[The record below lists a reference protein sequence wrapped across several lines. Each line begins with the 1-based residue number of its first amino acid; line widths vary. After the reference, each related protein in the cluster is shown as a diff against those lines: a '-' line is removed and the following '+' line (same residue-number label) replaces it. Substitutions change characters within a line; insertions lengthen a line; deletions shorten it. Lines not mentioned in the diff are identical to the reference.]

1 MKNVLLL
8 VLMLLLPLQ
17 ASWSA
22 AAVFCQHETTTGWH
36 WGHHVHEVDCQQD
49 SQQPQQND
57 TKSSASKA
65 ITAKTLSA
73 KVMPS
78 ADISTKSMLEG
89 GNDASKHKFNLGS
102 HADHL
107 NINQH
112 VIKQQHATST
122 DFQQRVALL
131 SFVALPAACYQ
142 SPVLEQPEPPLWPA

>member
-1 MKNVLLL
+1 MKNVLLF

-17 ASWSA
+17 VSWSA
-22 AAVFCQHETTTGWH
+22 AAVFCQHESTAAWH

-49 SQQPQQND
+49 SQQPQQKD
-57 TKSSASKA
+57 IKTSASKA
-65 ITAKTLSA
+65 DTAKGMS
-73 KVMPS
+73 P
-78 ADISTKSMLEG
+78 ADVALKNLLDS

>member
-1 MKNVLLL
+1 MKNVLLF

-22 AAVFCQHETTTGWH
+22 AAVFCQHESTAAWH
-36 WGHHVHEVDCQQD
+36 WGHHVHEVDCQQG
-49 SQQPQQND
+49 SQQPQQKD
-57 TKSSASKA
+57 IKASAFKA
-65 ITAKTLSA
+65 DTAKS
-73 KVMPS
+73 
-78 ADISTKSMLEG
+78 KSITPAEVALKNLLDS

-112 VIKQQHATST
+112 VLKQQHAAPT

-131 SFVALPAACYQ
+131 SFVALPAAFYQ